1 MANEMT
7 EEAYKQIRQL
17 TLDEYLREQDQDL
30 ERRQLLALRELGRF
44 DDE

>member
-1 MANEMT
+1 MTEMT
-7 EEAYKQIRQL
+7 ETGYAQIRQQ
-17 TLDEYLREQDQDL
+17 TFDEYLREQDQDL